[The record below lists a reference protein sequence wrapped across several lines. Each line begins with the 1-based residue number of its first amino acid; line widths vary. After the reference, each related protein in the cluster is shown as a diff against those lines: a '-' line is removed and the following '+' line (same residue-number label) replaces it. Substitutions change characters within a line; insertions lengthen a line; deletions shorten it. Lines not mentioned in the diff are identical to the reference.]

1 MTAEEILLSM
11 TCNLSWCPCFHKVSR
26 NSSPITFTNLLQP
39 QQEEL
44 VFFLCPRNTSFAF
57 SGSTRGVN
65 DVIGY
70 ITGIGGVGILW
81 RWLFILRE
89 VGHASTFSERVV
101 DGVVGCGGGG
111 GVGVVVS
118 SGESN
123 TKNHDAFFFST
134 VVACSRVVAVVAA
147 L

>member
-11 TCNLSWCPCFHKVSR
+11 TCNLSWCPSFHKVSR
-26 NSSPITFTNLLQP
+26 NSSPITFTNLLQS
-39 QQEEL
+39 QQEQL
-44 VFFLCPRNTSFAF
+44 VFFFCPRNTSFAF

-101 DGVVGCGGGG
+101 DVGGGG
-111 GVGVVVS
+111 AGVVVS
-118 SGESN
+118 SGEAN
-123 TKNHDAFFFST
+123 TKNHDAFFFSTT

>member
-1 MTAEEILLSM
+1 M
-11 TCNLSWCPCFHKVSR
+11 
-26 NSSPITFTNLLQP
+26 
-39 QQEEL
+39 
-44 VFFLCPRNTSFAF
+44 
-57 SGSTRGVN
+57 N

-101 DGVVGCGGGG
+101 DGGVGGG
-111 GVGVVVS
+111 GVEVVVS

>member
-1 MTAEEILLSM
+1 MYLL
-11 TCNLSWCPCFHKVSR
+11 L
-26 NSSPITFTNLLQP
+26 
-39 QQEEL
+39 
-44 VFFLCPRNTSFAF
+44 TSFAF

-70 ITGIGGVGILW
+70 ITGIGGGGILW

-101 DGVVGCGGGG
+101 DGGVVGGG
-111 GVGVVVS
+111 GVGVAVS
-118 SGESN
+118 SGESH